1 MALNLRSRWKAFRR
15 KKGVRITGK
24 VISTV
29 CKCLLTIFLIGVITA
44 SMVGCVLVVYVVASY
59 DSTEVPDLKQITQNQ
74 TSMIYVKDE
83 RTGEFV
89 LDQQIEGVNKIWT
102 SLNNIPVNLQN
113 AVIAIED
120 ERFRDH
126 YGVDWKRTISAF
138 ANLVLHFSSQE
149 YGGSTI
155 TQQLIKILTQE
166 DEHKIERKVSEIF
179 RAIEME
185 KNYATK
191 DEILEAYLNLLPLG
205 AVDGVGAGA
214 KYFFGKDVQD
224 LTLAECAYMAS
235 ITKGPS
241 LYSPYLHPENA
252 RRRQQTVLYKMYE
265 LGMINA
271 DEYKQAANE
280 EVTFHSS
287 FKREAVQDY
296 YVDLLIEDII
306 EDLMEEYDYP
316 YKYAEN
322 MVYYG
327 GLRIY
332 SAEIPSQQ
340 DKVEAIFADDGN
352 FPKHLDRD
360 EEDPQAAIFIMDY
373 DGRVV
378 ATVGGRGEKTANRIQ
393 NRSTMSKRQP
403 GSAMKPL
410 GAYAPAIDM
419 NLVNYSTVILDEPII
434 ELRPNYMWPPNY
446 GGSKYGNMPLVHH
459 LKRSVNTVAVKLV
472 NMMTPQTSF
481 DFVTQKLELSTL
493 IKPEKRNGKIYTD
506 IDYSPLALGGM
517 TDGVY
522 CSEMAAAYQVFGN
535 GGKYNEPYTYYKV
548 SQLQKEE
555 EVLLLEHKPYPIQA
569 IAEDSAY
576 VMNRLLQQV
585 IYGGSSATGR
595 QLAASWEGWNIFGK
609 TGTTGDLNVTP
620 DVYFCGG
627 TPYYVGA
634 CWLGYDYIKD
644 LTSTQSQFA
653 KTLWS
658 KSMLAL
664 HKGLDIKDYAYK
676 GDTVEEYFCTQTGLL
691 ATSGCTSTELGV
703 YRKSNVPGYCT
714 THGAV
719 PTPDPTPESSSP
731 SSVPET
737 SAPESSATTPPE
749 SSAPVSSLP
758 DASLPEEPDQGQQPA
773 A

>member
-15 KKGVRITGK
+15 KKGVKITGK
-24 VISTV
+24 VISAI

-59 DSTEVPDLKQITQNQ
+59 DSAEVPDLKQITQNQ

-83 RTGEFV
+83 KTGEFV

-155 TQQLIKILTQE
+155 TQQLIKILTQD
-166 DEHKIERKVSEIF
+166 DEHKIERKITEIF

-280 EVTFHSS
+280 EVTFKSS

-340 DKVEAIFADDGN
+340 DKVEAVFADDGN
-352 FPKHLDRD
+352 FPKHLSRD
-360 EEDPQAAIFIMDY
+360 EKDPQAAIFIMDY

-434 ELRPNYMWPPNY
+434 ELSPGKMWPPNY
-446 GGSKYGNMPLVHH
+446 GGSRYGNMPLVHH
-459 LKRSVNTVAVKLV
+459 LKRSVNTTAVKLV

-481 DFVTQKLELSTL
+481 DFVTQKLELTTL

-535 GGKYNEPYTYYKV
+535 GGKYNAPYTYYKV

-555 EVLLLEHKPYPIQA
+555 EVLLLEHKPYSIQA

-585 IYGGSSATGR
+585 IYGGSGATGR
-595 QLAASWEGWNIFGK
+595 QLASSWEGWQIFGK
-609 TGTTGDLNVTP
+609 TGTTGDLDVTP

-653 KTLWS
+653 KTLWN

-664 HKGLDIKDYAYK
+664 HKGLEIKDYAYK
-676 GDTVEEYFCTQTGLL
+676 GDTVEEYFCTQTGQL
-691 ATSGCTSTELGV
+691 ATSGCSSTELGV

-714 THGAV
+714 VHGAV
-719 PTPDPTPESSSP
+719 PTPDPPPESSSP
-731 SSVPET
+731 SSGPET

-758 DASLPEEPDQGQQPA
+758 DASLPAEPDQGQQPA